1 MSVTIQ
7 SRGDT
12 AANWTSVDPVLHA
25 REIGVETD
33 TFKAKIGN
41 GVTAWTSLPYW
52 TLGTLAVLE
61 VFGRTGAIT
70 AEDGD
75 YTAAMVGALSILGG
89 ILEGWVAPCEVMLSQ
104 SAGSVAINARAG
116 NSFLLPLTASG
127 WTIEVPSEP
136 SPGQKIEIV
145 MGQDPSGSRTVAW
158 ADGWNFGAGSAPT
171 LTTTPGA
178 TDILVFKYNTLLSPA
193 AWCYVGLAPD
203 FSPPPQNIAFA
214 DSVGSTF
221 GQGIGNGISLVL
233 PGGLSVGDAVVT
245 GVLTQGDSN
254 VLPTGFT
261 MATTGV
267 SVPSPLSTLLPGI
280 FGTGSQLFG
289 FYVQPGDLSTANG
302 GTAGANATVTFTATG
317 TAAAY
322 GTAASLSGYSGAVLP
337 PGAIGKSTSVSGA
350 DTYVAPTAVTVAA
363 GSWEIGL
370 VMTGSGL
377 TTTFPGSLTARTFA
391 TVAVC
396 IADSNTPIATDTTI
410 GGETWDSNAGSVAF
424 HAYTVALNAA

>member
-12 AANWTSVDPVLHA
+12 AANWTSVNPVLHA

-70 AEDGD
+70 AADGD
-75 YTAAMVGALSILGG
+75 YTAAQVGALALAGG
-89 ILEGWVAPCEVMLSQ
+89 NMGGWIGPAEVTLAQ
-104 SAGSVAINARAG
+104 SGGNVAINARSG
-116 NSFLLPLTASG
+116 NSFVLPLTASG
-127 WTIEVPSEP
+127 WTIQVPSNP
-136 SPGQKIEIV
+136 SPGQKIEIAF
-145 MGQDPSGSRTVAW
+145 GQDPSGSRTVAW
-158 ADGWNFGAGSAPT
+158 ASGWNFGGGSAPA
-171 LTTTPGA
+171 LTTIPGA
-178 TDILVFKYNTLLSPA
+178 VDILVFKYVTLLG
-193 AWCYVGLAPD
+193 AWCYIGLAPD
-203 FSPPPQNIAFA
+203 FQAPPQNIAFT

-233 PGGLSVGDAVVT
+233 PGGLRAGDAVIT
-245 GVLTQGDSN
+245 GVLTQGTSN

-267 SVPSPLSTLLPGI
+267 SVPSPLTALLPGI
-280 FGTGSQLFG
+280 FGTGSQVFG
-289 FYVQPGDLSTANG
+289 FYVQPGDLSVANG
-302 GTAGANATVTFTATG
+302 GTASANATVTWTATG
-317 TAAAY
+317 TATAY

-337 PGAIGKSTSVSGA
+337 PGAIGRSTSPSGTN
-350 DTYVAPTAVTVAA
+350 TYVAPTAVTVAA

-377 TTTFPGSLTARTFA
+377 TTTFPGSLTARTST

-396 IADSNTPIATDTTI
+396 IADSNTPIGTGTTI
-410 GGETWDSNAGSVAF
+410 GGETWGSNAGSVAF
-424 HAYTVALNAA
+424 HAATIALNAA